1 MIINSQSSLQ
11 VGWSASAA
19 DIDTDRSDVDDNG
32 VRADLPLEIFFS
44 FGNCLKKGGEALPV
58 VVNIMMVTMIMKL
71 ILAISI
77 MSQRWLEVGLSAI
90 AAADDTDRSDD
101 DVVGCSSHH
110 YHHLPKNV
118 GGWLECYCYNAGW
131 TPRGVVLFAN
141 NIWVEVKRK

>member
-11 VGWSASAA
+11 VGWSGTAA
-19 DIDTDRSDVDDNG
+19 DDDTDRSDDDDNG
-32 VRADLPLEIFFS
+32 VKPDLPLEIFFS
-44 FGNCLKKGGEALPV
+44 FGNCLKRGGAMPV

-90 AAADDTDRSDD
+90 AAGDDTDQSDD
-101 DVVGCSSHH
+101 AVVGCSSHH
-110 YHHLPKNV
+110 YHHLPKKV
-118 GGWLECYCYNAGW
+118 GGWLEGYCYNAGW

-141 NIWVEVKRK
+141 NIWVEVK